1 MEEGSGWDWMDWTKV
16 TCGWARIENEMDRG
30 TNLGTTG
37 ESGSR
42 PVEDRILE
50 HEEHCQEQEGALP
63 ERSTLIHPRG
73 SSSGCTRRQAEAK
86 AGTWWQEGK
95 L

>member
-1 MEEGSGWDWMDWTKV
+1 MKEESGWDLVDWTKLASGLER
-16 TCGWARIENEMDRG
+16 TENDSDRG
-30 TNLGTTG
+30 KNLGTTG

-50 HEEHCQEQEGALP
+50 HEERCQEQEGALP